1 MRIDKLL
8 CEKSLAASRTEA
20 QKMITEGTVFV
31 NGNKVIKPSENYE
44 DSDLIEV
51 KGYEKE
57 FVSRAGHKLAAAIR
71 HFELDVCSRVA
82 LDVGASTGGF
92 TDCMLKLGASRVYAV
107 DSGHGQLAPV
117 LENDDRVISI
127 EGFNARNLSYEDI
140 GEKVSLITMDV
151 SFISQTCIVPALPA
165 LCEDGALFVAL
176 IKPQFEA
183 GRSFVGRGGIVKDR
197 AGHRAAI
204 ERTVTCAAEKGF
216 SLIGV
221 IPSPILGGDGNR
233 EFLAA
238 YKYTGGACP
247 LPDFKKLA
255 DEVGV

>member
-8 CEKSLAASRTEA
+8 CEKSLAVSRTEA
-20 QKMITEGTVFV
+20 QKMITEGTVFAS
-31 NGNKVIKPSENYE
+31 GNKVIKPSENYE
-44 DSDLIEV
+44 PDTLIEV

-71 HFELDVCSRVA
+71 HFDIDVSSRVA

-107 DSGHGQLAPV
+107 DSGHGQLASS
-117 LENDDRVISI
+117 LLGDGRVVSI
-127 EGFNARNLSYEDI
+127 EGFNARNLAYSDI
-140 GEKVSLITMDV
+140 GELVSLITMDV
-151 SFISQTCIVPALPA
+151 SFISQTCIIPVLPA
-165 LCEDGALFVAL
+165 LCDDGAIFVAL

-183 GRSFVGRGGIVKDR
+183 GRSYVGRGGIVKDR

-204 ERTVTCAAEKGF
+204 EKTVMCAAENGF
-216 SLIGV
+216 SLLGV
-221 IPSPILGGDGNR
+221 IPSPILGGDGNK
-233 EFLAA
+233 EFLAV
-238 YKYTGGACP
+238 YRYTGGTQS

>member
-8 CEKSLAASRTEA
+8 CEKSLAVSRTEA

-31 NGNKVIKPSENYE
+31 NGGKVIKPSENYE
-44 DSDLIEV
+44 LDDQIEV

-71 HFELDVCSRVA
+71 HFNIDVSARVA

-107 DSGHGQLAPV
+107 DSGHGQLAEP
-117 LENDDRVISI
+117 LLGDERVISI
-127 EGFNARNLSYEDI
+127 EGFNARNLTQNDI
-140 GEKVSLITMDV
+140 GEHVSLITMDV
-151 SFISQTCIVPALPA
+151 SFISQTCIIPALPA
-165 LCEDGALFVAL
+165 LCEDGAVFIAL

-183 GRSFVGRGGIVKDR
+183 GRSYVGRGGIVKDR

-204 ERTVTCAAEKGF
+204 ERTVRCAAENGF

-238 YKYTGGACP
+238 YRYTGAAQS

>member
-20 QKMITEGTVFV
+20 QKMISEGTVFA
-31 NGNKVIKPSENYE
+31 NGKKVIKPSENFE
-44 DSDLIEV
+44 SDDQIEV

-71 HFELDVCSRVA
+71 HFEIDVSRAVA

-92 TDCMLKLGASRVYAV
+92 TDCMLKLGVSRVYAV
-107 DSGHGQLAPV
+107 DSGHGQLAPSL
-117 LENDDRVISI
+117 LEDERVISI
-127 EGFNARNLSYEDI
+127 EGFNARNLTYDDI
-140 GEKVSLITMDV
+140 GERVSLITMDV
-151 SFISQTCIVPALPA
+151 SFISQTCIIPALPA
-165 LCEDGALFVAL
+165 LCEAGAVFIAL

-183 GRSFVGRGGIVKDR
+183 GRSYVGRGGIVKDR

-204 ERTVTCAAEKGF
+204 EKTVMCAAENGF
-216 SLIGV
+216 SLLGV

-238 YKYTGGACP
+238 YRHMGAVQS